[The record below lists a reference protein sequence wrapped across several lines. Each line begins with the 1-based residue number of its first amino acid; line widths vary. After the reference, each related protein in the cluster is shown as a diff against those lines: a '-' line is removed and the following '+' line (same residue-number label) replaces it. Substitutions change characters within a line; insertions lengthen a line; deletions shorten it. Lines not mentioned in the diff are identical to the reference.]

1 MFPKLRGGRLVA
13 FAMLLIG
20 FIVGTVSTIEVSA
33 ISSEIARLSNASTT
47 DELLAGDE
55 RALASSIATDV
66 VELQHA
72 NDRGQSPEAMRSE
85 LVRVAGVFDE
95 NLQALGRGGFVRL
108 PSGNSVEIAPLSG
121 DKVVG
126 LMKNANDVWA
136 HAYREIREEDTY
148 ATLAGA
154 QVDRLA
160 SVVTHDTSDVSAT
173 FNELAL
179 QIGADAESAI
189 DDLTGRRT
197 YFTALAV
204 LSVLLV
210 LGAIFNRIVI
220 GGANIRRYSVQLGG
234 LLERFSARTS
244 ELFEAKR
251 ETDLIMSTVSQ
262 GLLLV
267 DTTGEIAPH
276 YSDEVR
282 RIFRTD
288 AIAGRTFLDLVR
300 PLVPDKTLSV
310 LADYFALLIDKDRPD
325 RLLAKINPFDELE
338 VNFASAQGGFES
350 RYLGV
355 VFRRIFGSD
364 GAVSRI
370 FIAVTD
376 STASVQFE
384 KKLRAIEQKKD
395 RQFGLLLSIINLEER
410 TLDDFTATAREQVG
424 MMNDALRAED
434 FAGKT
439 QPEGVRKR
447 LELLA
452 RAAHNVRGNAA
463 AIGLDI
469 FVRDC
474 ETFEDRLSDLE
485 KQTAPGGDAFL
496 GLVIVLANLRQH
508 LDELVELR
516 ATLSVVRAEAR
527 THTPAAQHARP
538 VDFAGEL
545 QVLATAIGR
554 TIGKSVVVR
563 AETLDLT
570 PLESVQRRAL
580 MDVLIQLTRNSV
592 VHGIET
598 RDARVQRGKPASGTI
613 LITSTLAD
621 ESYTIEYRDD
631 GAGIDLARIR
641 KRIIA
646 QGLATESAV
655 EAMTEPQ
662 IIGAIFEPAF
672 STATGDASHA
682 GRGMGL
688 DMVKETI
695 LTRLDGKMNVDS
707 HAGRHLF
714 FRFRIPV
721 RVLAHERS

>member
-1 MFPKLRGGRLVA
+1 MFPSLRGGRLVA
-13 FAMLLIG
+13 FAMLVVG
-20 FIVGTVSTIEVSA
+20 FFVGTFSTIEVSA
-33 ISSEIARLSNASTT
+33 ISSDIAAVSNRSTT

-72 NDRGQSPEAMRSE
+72 NDRGQSPEAMRAE

-95 NLQALGRGGFVRL
+95 NLRALSHGGYVRL
-108 PSGNSVEIAPLSG
+108 PSGNSVEIDPLAG

-126 LMKNANDVWA
+126 LIKTANDVWA

-160 SVVTHDTSDVSAT
+160 SVVTHDTSEVSAT

-179 QIGADAESAI
+179 QIGTDAESEI

-197 YFTALAV
+197 FFTSLAV

-220 GGANIRRYSVQLGG
+220 GGANIRRYSEQLGG
-234 LLERFSARTS
+234 LLERFSARTG

-267 DTTGEIAPH
+267 DTAGEIAPH

-288 AIAGRTFLDLVR
+288 AIAGRTFLDLIR
-300 PLVPDKTLSV
+300 PLVPDKTLAV
-310 LADYFALLIDKDRPD
+310 LTDYFTLLLDHDRSD
-325 RLLAKINPFDELE
+325 RLLAKINPFEELE
-338 VNFASAQGGFES
+338 VNFASPQGGFES

-355 VFRRIFGSD
+355 VFRRIFAPG
-364 GAVSRI
+364 GGVARI

-376 STASVQFE
+376 STASVEFE

-395 RQFGLLLSIINLEER
+395 RQFGLLLSIINLDER
-410 TLDDFTATAREQVG
+410 SLDDFTATAREQLRT
-424 MMNDALRAED
+424 MNEALRAED
-434 FAGKT
+434 FAGKA
-439 QPEGVRKR
+439 QPAGSLKR
-447 LELLA
+447 LEVLA
-452 RAAHNVRGNAA
+452 RAAHNLRGNAA
-463 AIGLDI
+463 TVGLDL

-474 ETFEDRLSDLE
+474 ETFEDRLSELE
-485 KQTAPGGDAFL
+485 KQTAPGGDAYL
-496 GLVIVLANLRQH
+496 GLVVVLANVRQH

-527 THTPAAQHARP
+527 THAPAAQHARP

-554 TIGKSVVVR
+554 TLGKSVVVR

-598 RDARVQRGKPASGTI
+598 RDARVQRAKPPSGTI
-613 LITSTLAD
+613 RISSAIAD
-621 ESYTIEYRDD
+621 DAYTIEYRDD
-631 GAGIDLARIR
+631 GAGIDIARIR
-641 KRIIA
+641 KRLVA
-646 QGLATESAV
+646 QGLATEAAV

-672 STATGDASHA
+672 STASEDTPHA

-707 HAGRHLF
+707 HAGRHLY

-721 RVLAHERS
+721 RVLAPQSS